1 MTSFRNPKFVQRYED
16 TPFEL
21 NTPIVTTIA
30 NNAHQK
36 KDGYRFV
43 ADNSGEVAPFDW
55 YNARFEA
62 DFKLVLLANGGD
74 IAANDHNGMVNG
86 SHSLI
91 KKIIVKVNGVP
102 VYECGNANHCVNIKN
117 LLEYNRSYTMSIG
130 TNQFYYLDTTGS
142 AEERTAAAQA
152 ATYNRGFAARKLEL
166 GLSQT
171 VNTEIPLN
179 RYSFFES
186 LQDELIP
193 NTKVEI
199 EVELDSDAN
208 VVWRSALAASADCRV
223 VISKFRLWVPRIIFT
238 PEGESLYMSKYLKPH
253 KWTYLKEM
261 VLSSNST
268 QQKTGTF
275 KISSGVNRPRH
286 VFVWISNDAFQDVQT
301 RNPFLYNTL
310 SVANDRSLSSCQLEI
325 GNGNYY
331 PETVYQP
338 STEMSRIY
346 RDVLKYVHGANYYN
360 GGTLLNRANFESI
373 FPFIYFNLENQ
384 KLDLKDG
391 TTKLNFK
398 YQLSDA
404 TNAGYTVYALVLH
417 EQDMEILQSSGKVML
432 RA

>member
-1 MTSFRNPKFVQRYED
+1 MSSFRNPKHVQRYED
-16 TPFEL
+16 ISFDL
-21 NTPIVTTIA
+21 NTPLVTVIA
-30 NNAHQK
+30 NGAYQK

-55 YNARFEA
+55 YNARFEV
-62 DFKLVLLANGGD
+62 DFDVKLVADGGN
-74 IAANDHNGMVNG
+74 IADNTDASGMVNG
-86 SHSLI
+86 AHSLI

-102 VYECGNANHCVNIKN
+102 AYECSDANHCVNIKN
-117 LLEYNRSYTMSIG
+117 LLEYNRAYAHSIG
-130 TNQFYYLDTTGS
+130 GNQFYYPDTS
-142 AEERTAAAQA
+142 RTATRAA
-152 ATYNRGFAARKLEL
+152 NVGFASRKVVL
-166 GLSQT
+166 GASSL
-171 VNTEIPLN
+171 VNVEIPLN

-186 LQDELIP
+186 LEDELLP
-193 NTKVEI
+193 NTKTEI
-199 EVELDSDAN
+199 EVELESDN
-208 VVWRSALAASADCRV
+208 NLIWRTGGAACRIV
-223 VISKFRLWVPRIIFT
+223 LKKFRLWVPRIIFT

-261 VLSSNST
+261 VLAANTT

-286 VFVWISNDAFQDVQT
+286 VFVWVTNDASQNDQT
-301 RNPFLYNTL
+301 QNPFLYNTF
-310 SVANDRSLSSCQLEI
+310 SVANDQTLSSCQLEI

-346 RDVLKYVHGANYYN
+346 RDVLKYVHGANDYN
-360 GGTLLNRANFESI
+360 GGTVINRKNFDD
-373 FPFIYFNLENQ
+373 FGFIYFNLENQ

-404 TNAGYTVYALVLH
+404 TDAGYTVYALVLH

>member
-1 MTSFRNPKFVQRYED
+1 
-16 TPFEL
+16 
-21 NTPIVTTIA
+21 
-30 NNAHQK
+30 
-36 KDGYRFV
+36 
-43 ADNSGEVAPFDW
+43 
-55 YNARFEA
+55 
-62 DFKLVLLANGGD
+62 
-74 IAANDHNGMVNG
+74 MVNG

-346 RDVLKYVHGANYYN
+346 RDVLKYVHGVNDFN
-360 GGTLLNRANFESI
+360 GGPMLDRSNSALSSHSFTSTLKTRN
-373 FPFIYFNLENQ
+373 
-384 KLDLKDG
+384 
-391 TTKLNFK
+391 
-398 YQLSDA
+398 
-404 TNAGYTVYALVLH
+404 
-417 EQDMEILQSSGKVML
+417 
-432 RA
+432 